1 LQSGSRGRLEF
12 RFLGALDEEIIR
24 EFSCSSDS
32 PWSRKID
39 SLIQTDLFDVLVDP
53 AEKVS
58 ALGGFLEGQFVAIAT
73 FEPDLNDQDK
83 WHLPVMAV
91 HRDFQGQGFG
101 QQMKDRL
108 LEHLEPSIALRCTR
122 WLMSKTWRCWS
133 STKSF
138 AQQSNGTLPIRN
150 SNFVPFVSTLETMQ
164 RQLVPNID
172 GSRLDSF

>member
-1 LQSGSRGRLEF
+1 LQPGSRGRLEF

-24 EFSCSSDS
+24 EFSCSTDS

-39 SLIQTDLFDVLVDP
+39 LLIQTDLFDVLVDP

-73 FEPDLNDQDK
+73 FEPDPNDQDK

-108 LEHLEPSIALRCTR
+108 LEHLETFGRSSVYSLVDAKNLAMLEVNKKLGATIERDPSDKKFQLCTLRLNPR
-122 WLMSKTWRCWS
+122 NDAEAVS
-133 STKSF
+133 SE
-138 AQQSNGTLPIRN
+138 L
-150 SNFVPFVSTLETMQ
+150 
-164 RQLVPNID
+164 
-172 GSRLDSF
+172 